1 MKAKRQRGRN
11 IELMN
16 MKQRQRWWCNDV
28 MKMHAKVLEC
38 QIRFMLMCLR
48 IGRHRWQNLIAI
60 TGVSRQF
67 RSDAP
72 IEAMLDRGKYWP
84 MQLRFQISRRI
95 DIHQI
100 QSNPIGIERN
110 DDLISLNRVGA
121 SIEHRFTWDAS
132 DCADRIHSNR
142 TLGSGLSRAICNSWL
157 NATSSSSSLS
167 LFLILQPCWYGG
179 DILHI
184 DDYIIIFVIDC
195 IDIMI
200 VADWFDLMVVA
211 EPDPS
216 PCPWSCTTLWGKFLG
231 HTLTHTHTHTHTGT
245 HTRGGTHR
253 HDSYR
258 MFPFDI
264 MNFSRPAK
272 KEKEKLEREQ
282 KQKVARPVAETHAG
296 RLQLLFHFIS
306 FHFVSFRF
314 ISFHFVSLAL
324 KRAVNKCRRRN
335 RMKEEVETEEMK
347 WENGERKEREKM
359 TMFLAPLLRPPLS
372 STRHMFVLPVTFVT
386 RFLLLANI

>member
-1 MKAKRQRGRN
+1 MLIWRWDIAYRWLYYN
-11 IELMN
+11 ICYRLY
-16 MKQRQRWWCNDV
+16 WYYDSCW
-28 MKMHAKVLEC
+28 
-38 QIRFMLMCLR
+38 
-48 IGRHRWQNLIAI
+48 LIWFDGGCWTRSKPVPLKLYNI
-60 TGVSRQF
+60 VGQVSR
-67 RSDAP
+67 S
-72 IEAMLDRGKYWP
+72 
-84 MQLRFQISRRI
+84 
-95 DIHQI
+95 
-100 QSNPIGIERN
+100 
-110 DDLISLNRVGA
+110 
-121 SIEHRFTWDAS
+121 
-132 DCADRIHSNR
+132 
-142 TLGSGLSRAICNSWL
+142 
-157 NATSSSSSLS
+157 
-167 LFLILQPCWYGG
+167 
-179 DILHI
+179 
-184 DDYIIIFVIDC
+184 
-195 IDIMI
+195 
-200 VADWFDLMVVA
+200 
-211 EPDPS
+211 
-216 PCPWSCTTLWGKFLG
+216 
-231 HTLTHTHTHTHTGT
+231 HTYTHTHTHTHTHTGT

-296 RLQLLFHFIS
+296 RLQLLFH
-306 FHFVSFRF
+306 F